1 MGRARQIV
9 LSSMYVRV
17 HMSADVH
24 MSTDKVAALRHTD
37 LFGSL
42 SDDLLKKIAGLAIN
56 RRLKRGQVL
65 YSEHEE
71 ASGLYVVVHGELR
84 SVRQSPSGR
93 EQVLSTEGAGA
104 ILAAVP
110 VFNGGKFYS
119 TMIAD
124 SPSEVLSIEKQHLHE
139 LCHEHT
145 EILWNL
151 ARVLAHKLR
160 HYAELIEMLALRNVE
175 QRVAQYLLAIARER
189 GVRVGPGCLVELT
202 LTHSEIASRLGSVRE
217 VISRTL
223 AHLQT
228 SNLIQMRGRRLVN
241 IPDLDVLSAFTGGDR
256 KMRDVAV
263 PSDLSSEMA

>member
-1 MGRARQIV
+1 MPFVIC
-9 LSSMYVRV
+9 YVRFRTY
-17 HMSADVH
+17 MAI
-24 MSTDKVAALRHTD
+24 DKVNALRQTD

-42 SDDLLKKIAGLAIN
+42 SDALLRKIAGLAII

-71 ASGLYVVVHGELR
+71 ASGLYVVLSGEIR
-84 SVRQSPSGR
+84 SIRQSASGR

-124 SPSEVLSIEKQHLHE
+124 SASEVLCIEKRHVHE
-139 LCHEHT
+139 LCREHP

-151 ARVLAHKLR
+151 ARVLANKVR
-160 HYAELIEMLALRNVE
+160 QFAELIEMLALRNVA
-175 QRVAQYLLAIARER
+175 QRVAQYLVTIAQQR
-189 GVRVGPGCLVELT
+189 GLRVGEGCLVELT

-217 VISRTL
+217 VVSRTL
-223 AHLQT
+223 THLQS
-228 SNLIQMRGRRLVN
+228 SNFIQMQGRRLAY
-241 IPDLDVLSAFTGGDR
+241 IPNLQALSAFSSTDR
-256 KMRDVAV
+256 KMREEKAA
-263 PSDLSSEMA
+263 SDLSSEMA